1 MPGGRPTDYR
11 PEYAQQVEG
20 LCKLG
25 ATDEDIAEFFD
36 CAVSTVNLWKRKHPE
51 FSEALKRG
59 KTLADIEIAEALF
72 KTAKAGDTTAQ
83 IFWLKNRQR
92 KHWTDT
98 RREEI
103 SGPEGKPI
111 EVNAT
116 DEIARRIA
124 RLSERSAA
132 EGSAEGSE

>member
-1 MPGGRPTDYR
+1 MYK
-11 PEYAQQVEG
+11 PEYADQVEG

-36 CAVSTVNLWKRKHPE
+36 VVPSTVNLWKQKHPE
-51 FSEALKRG
+51 FSESIKKG
-59 KTLADIEIAEALF
+59 KTLADIRMAEALYA
-72 KTAKAGDTTAQ
+72 TGLAGDTTAQ

-98 RREEI
+98 RREEL
-103 SGPEGKPI
+103 SGPDGKPI
-111 EVNAT
+111 EVNNSAA

-124 RLSERSAA
+124 RLAERSGQS
-132 EGSAEGSE
+132 EGDGGTN